1 MQPLVENAIYHGIKN
16 KRGRGKIIING
27 YEDVADL
34 ILEVIDNG
42 IGMDQEELYSL
53 KRKLKEK
60 SSHERSGFG
69 LINVE
74 ERIRMNYGYR
84 YGMEFESEK
93 GKGTKVKVRIPKK
106 IPPLSEKNILLP
118 SETENF

>member
-1 MQPLVENAIYHGIKN
+1 MENALYHGIKN

-27 YEDVADL
+27 YEDGADL